1 METNNKGLSILI
13 PSYREAENL
22 RVILPRI
29 NKVCEGLGV
38 AFEVLVIDTTQPMDD
53 TAEVCRV
60 NNTRYINRR
69 GGDRYG
75 DAVRTGIMDA
85 CGEYVIF
92 MDADGSHTPEFI
104 PKLFAARLD
113 AEVIIASRYVEG
125 GDTDN
130 AKHLVLMSLIVNL
143 IYSFVLNLPCKDVS
157 NSFKLYHANNLKQLR
172 LQCQNFDIV
181 EEILF
186 KLRRADNKLRIIELP
201 YTFKKRM
208 FGETKRNLFLFMV
221 TYIWTLVRLRL
232 SVFDIKAHQKSF
244 SRFVVVGSFGFVV
257 NLAVFTTAYMFL
269 EQHIVAA
276 IIAFIVAV
284 TQNFLFNR
292 AWSFSH
298 RVTSKGAPIAYITYV
313 LVNLLGLLVNL
324 VILEVLIKNFDFMP
338 IIAQVVG
345 VGAGMFANY
354 FGAHFFVFTPRID
367 VSSEKKGKI

>member
-29 NKVCEGLGV
+29 NKVADGLGV
-38 AFEVLVIDTTQPMDD
+38 AFEVLVIDTVEPMDD
-53 TAEVCRV
+53 TKEVCRI

-69 GGDRYG
+69 GGNRYG
-75 DAVRTGIMDA
+75 DAVRTGIEDTLSP
-85 CGEYVIF
+85 YVIF

-104 PKLFAARLD
+104 PQLFAARTD
-113 AEVIIASRYVEG
+113 ADVVIASRYVAG
-125 GDTDN
+125 GETDN
-130 AKHLVLMSLIVNL
+130 AKHLVLMSLIVNW

-157 NSFKLYHANNLKQLR
+157 NSFKLYRATDLKQLH

-186 KLRRADNKLRIIELP
+186 KLRRANPKLRIRELA

-208 FGETKRNLFLFMV
+208 FGETKRNLFLFML

-232 SVFDIKAHQKSF
+232 SVIDIKEHQKAF
-244 SRFVVVGSFGFVV
+244 SRFAVVGALGFVV
-257 NLAVFTTAYMFL
+257 NLAVFTVVYMFL

-276 IIAFIVAV
+276 IIAFSVAV
-284 TQNFLFNR
+284 TQNFFLNR
-292 AWSFSH
+292 GWSFSH
-298 RVTSKGAPIAYITYV
+298 RATSRGLPIAFVTYV

-324 VILEVLIKNFDFMP
+324 VILEVLIANFGVIPF
-338 IIAQVVG
+338 IAQTVG

-354 FGAHFFVFTPRID
+354 FGAHLFVFTPHTE
-367 VSSEKKGKI
+367 VKKG